1 MSTRHLFGGSAANQK
16 LLLDQP
22 VGLFVLFFTE
32 MWERFSYYGMRVIF
46 VLFLTTAIAGDNP
59 GWGWDREAALSL
71 LGTYASLV
79 YITPILGGYLAD
91 TKLGYRIAVAIGAL
105 LMTLGHA
112 SMALETEISL
122 YIGIA
127 LLIVGNGF
135 FKPNI
140 TSIISNMYDRV
151 PEKKDGAFTIFYMG
165 VNAGAFLGIML
176 CGYFGEKFSWSLG
189 FGLAG
194 IFMLLG
200 MLQFWFAKPIFG
212 NLGAPPSQKKDSME
226 DETLNANLNP
236 AKYEDTIE
244 TEEVLDAEMARSKP
258 LPATTNVVDDA
269 PLNPFT
275 SLDKFLIV
283 ASALIGF
290 IWVLNDPLS
299 KIGGINIFGSDTLS
313 NGAILTALGMFI
325 VLLFTRI
332 GRYSKV
338 VRDRMIAVGVLAIGT
353 VFFWW
358 AFEQAA
364 GSMNIFA
371 RDYTDRALVGSGA
384 TAFKIIDAIVTIV
397 PLAIISW
404 VLMSLFGKTFKEI
417 PVSNAI
423 LGVSFLIVWG
433 FVGYKLY
440 YEFSNAGTEVPAS
453 WFNILNSLFIIMFAP
468 LFSKWWDS
476 KYNPTAAQKY
486 GYGLILLGIGFAFVA
501 YGSAGIPQGA
511 ETAAVSM
518 IWLVIAYLFH
528 TLGELCLSPVGLSYV
543 SKLVPARMI
552 AFMFGVWYLAVAI
565 GNKLAHLTGGL
576 IDPIVEAYSMS
587 TFFLIFTI
595 IPIAVGAILF
605 LLSKPIK
612 RLMHGVH

>member
-1 MSTRHLFGGSAANQK
+1 MSLGTKRFGGSEINQR
-16 LLLDQP
+16 LLMNQP

-46 VLFLTTAIAGDNP
+46 VLFLTAAITGGNP
-59 GWGWDREAALSL
+59 GWGWEREAALSL

-79 YITPILGGYLAD
+79 YITPIIGGWLAD
-91 TKLGYRIAVAIGAL
+91 TKLGYRYAVAIGAL

-112 SMALETEISL
+112 SMAFETEMTL

-140 TSIISNMYDRV
+140 TSIISKMYDAV
-151 PEKKDGAFTIFYMG
+151 PEKKDGAYTIFYMG

-176 CGYFGEKFSWSLG
+176 CGYFGEKVSWSLG

-194 IFMLLG
+194 IFMFLG
-200 MLQFWFAKPIFG
+200 MLQFWFAKPVFG
-212 NLGAPPSQKKDSME
+212 DLGAPPAGGVDLGAA
-226 DETLNANLNP
+226 DTLNTNLKKSKF
-236 AKYEDTIE
+236 ADTAE
-244 TEEVLDAEMARSKP
+244 ADRVLDNHLTVTEQVNDS
-258 LPATTNVVDDA
+258 

-275 SLDKFLIV
+275 QFDKILIV

-290 IWVLNDPLS
+290 VWVINDPLS

-313 NGAILTALGMFI
+313 NGAILVALAMFLI
-325 VLLFTRI
+325 LLFTRI

-338 VRDRMIAVGVLAIGT
+338 VRDRMIAVGFLALGT

-371 RDYTDRALVGSGA
+371 RDYTDRALVGGGA
-384 TAFKIIDAIVTIV
+384 TTFKIVDAIVTIV
-397 PLAIISW
+397 PLGIITW
-404 VLMSLFGKTFKEI
+404 VLFSLFGKTFKEI
-417 PVSNAI
+417 PISNAI
-423 LGVSFLIVWG
+423 LGLSFLIVWG

-440 YEFSNAGTEVPAS
+440 IEFFSEGTEVPAS

-476 KYNPTAAQKY
+476 KYNPSAAQKY
-486 GYGLILLGIGFAFVA
+486 AYGLILLGIGFAFVA
-501 YGSAGIPQGA
+501 YGSAGIPRGA

-576 IDPIVEAYSMS
+576 IDPIVEAYDMS
-587 TFFLIFTI
+587 TFFLIFTL
-595 IPIAVGAILF
+595 IPIGAGVILF
-605 LLSKPIK
+605 LLAKPIK